1 MNDFE
6 KACMNGTTRTI
17 LRTLHRGP
25 ASLHH
30 IAGAVRDSQ
39 EPNAINAP
47 IPSILSTL
55 QWEGYIILDDTGW
68 RLTSAG
74 YQAIEREYCH
84 A

>member
-39 EPNAINAP
+39 EPNAFNAP
-47 IPSILSTL
+47 IPSILATL
-55 QWEGYIILDDTGW
+55 QWEGFIILDDTGW
-68 RLTSAG
+68 RLTPAG
-74 YQAIEREYCH
+74 YQAIERDYCH